1 MRLSSNAD
9 KVAKRVQAWS
19 KNVGPELAR
28 ATLEV
33 ATTITANAKREAPA
47 ATGRLRRSIS
57 YVAGGEARYIV
68 APNVPYA
75 VPVHEGSRPHVIRPT
90 RAKALFWRGA
100 LHPVRVVNHPG
111 NKGNPFMTRGLAASL
126 PTIRQIVERCGH
138 TIVTR

>member
-1 MRLSSNAD
+1 MKLSSNAD
-9 KVAKRVQAWS
+9 KVAKRISAWS

-33 ATTITANAKREAPA
+33 ATVITANAKREAPA

-68 APNVPYA
+68 SPNVPYA
-75 VPVHEGSRPHVIRPT
+75 VPVHGGARPHTIRPT

-111 NKGNPFMTRGLAASL
+111 TKANPFMTRGLAASQ

-138 TIVTR
+138 QIVTR

>member
-1 MRLSSNAD
+1 VKLSSNAD

-19 KNVGPELAR
+19 KNITPELAR

-68 APNVPYA
+68 SPNVPYA
-75 VPVHEGSRPHVIRPT
+75 VPVHQGSRPHVIRPV
-90 RAKALFWRGA
+90 RAKALFWKGA

-111 NKGNPFMTRGLAASL
+111 TKGNPFMQRGLSASQAQ
-126 PTIRQIVERCGH
+126 IRQIVARTGAR
-138 TIVTR
+138 IVAR